1 MAEIN
6 NIFDLMGAPAPSPAE
21 IAGESSFKNVLKN
34 KDGFSPIEEEIKAAR
49 AKEASTEET
58 TPVADEKSSDI
69 EVAPELSIVESTE
82 ESKVPASVPE
92 APKKKSKAIQPEKEI
107 VQGIPND
114 ILNSLSVDDIYERLM
129 ESDEYYPTVDDIE
142 SMSDEELDQAYRY
155 KLISEALTPD
165 RFLFIWFLGGKKVPR
180 SFKEQY
186 MIKAKTFDKGLK
198 YVLDHVTKHT
208 SAHHSTLQKDY
219 CDFLVRD
226 EAMYEAE
233 KAKEEADRKAKAEAA
248 RAKAKEK
255 KSKKKTESKPAAP
268 SKANT
273 DDKAKADDKAAE
285 KKEAVKK
292 PSTKKK
298 STAPKAA
305 TDDSVMSLFN
315 MF

>member
-1 MAEIN
+1 MAEN
-6 NIFDLMGAPAPSPAE
+6 NSIFNQEVAPSPAE
-21 IAGESSFKNVLKN
+21 VAGESS
-34 KDGFSPIEEEIKAAR
+34 EEEIKAAR

-58 TPVADEKSSDI
+58 TPVADEKSSDT
-69 EVAPELSIVESTE
+69 EVVAPELSIVESTE

-92 APKKKSKAIQPEKEI
+92 APKKKSKVIQPEKEI

-129 ESDEYYPTVDDIE
+129 ESDEYYPTVDNIE

-180 SFKEQY
+180 RFKEQY
-186 MIKAKTFDKGLK
+186 MIKTKTFDKGYK
-198 YVLDHVTKHT
+198 HVLNRVRKSSNETGV
-208 SAHHSTLQKDY
+208 HHSTLMKDFY
-219 CDFLVRD
+219 EFLERD

-233 KAKEEADRKAKAEAA
+233 KAKEEAARKKKAEAA

-273 DDKAKADDKAAE
+273 DDKAAE
-285 KKEAVKK
+285 KK

-298 STAPKAA
+298 ASKAA
-305 TDDSVMSLFN
+305 TEESVLSLFS
-315 MF
+315 MM